1 VYKSLGILL
10 LIAVA
15 VPSKAQVLVAPSD
28 VSNAKQL
35 IDANSGHDTLNCEVH
50 HQAPILDFGV
60 RYEATFAISA
70 DMSQFNPGDV
80 ATSYLRVS
88 PQGGP
93 PVYLS
98 DIYTIPP
105 LASDQGVT
113 DTASIRSKL
122 LIRIMSGF
130 DLGEGHY
137 GVDFVLVNQ
146 HSQSCHRHW
155 TLQTPKHTGP
165 IPVALSPHTVAPIS
179 PPVWSGKL
187 DPNGIR
193 LDVLIDA
200 EPSKPGAARLDP
212 VDDRQ
217 LLYTLATLLRNVP
230 IRSIQVVAFNL
241 EEQVEIFRE
250 QEFSS
255 ADFADLENAL
265 QHLEL
270 TVTSYQALQSGGA
283 QPFLLKLASEPAP
296 DKNPFD
302 AVAFIG
308 ARAQGHDSPQ
318 AQPVAPAASKFFYFE
333 FDRAPRGLPMA
344 TRHTTPYDPM
354 AGAIDCATCIPPDPP
369 FDHPVLV
376 ADSLERLTKVLHGSV
391 FRIQSAKDLVVSI
404 PKMLA
409 QIRSG
414 ASGQIVP
421 HAN

>member
-10 LIAVA
+10 LIGVA
-15 VPSKAQVLVAPSD
+15 VPSKAQVLVTPSG
-28 VSNAKQL
+28 VSNAKGL

-50 HQAPILDFGV
+50 HQNPVLDFGV
-60 RYEATFAISA
+60 RYEATFVVSA

-88 PQGGP
+88 PQDGS

-98 DIYTIPP
+98 EVYTIPP
-105 LASDQGVT
+105 LASEQGAT

-137 GVDFVLVNQ
+137 GVDFVLVDR

-155 TLQTPKHTGP
+155 TLQTPKYTGP
-165 IPVALSPHTVAPIS
+165 IPIALSPHTVAPIS
-179 PPVWSGKL
+179 PPVWDGKL

-200 EPSKPGAARLDP
+200 EPSNSGAARLDP

-230 IRSIQVVAFNL
+230 IRSVQVVAFNL
-241 EEQVEIFRE
+241 EQQAEIFRE
-250 QEFSS
+250 REFSS
-255 ADFADLENAL
+255 PDFADLDNAL
-265 QHLEL
+265 QHLDL
-270 TVTSYQALQSGGA
+270 NVTSYQALQRGGTQA
-283 QPFLLKLASEPAP
+283 FLLKLASEPDA

-308 ARAQGHDSPQ
+308 ARAQGHDNPQ
-318 AQPVAPAASKFFYFE
+318 AQPLTPTASKFFYFE
-333 FDRAPRGLPMA
+333 FDRAARGLPMA
-344 TRHTTPYDPM
+344 TRHTNPYDPM
-354 AGAIDCATCIPPDPP
+354 AGAIDCASCIPPDPS
-369 FDHPVLV
+369 FDHEVPVP
-376 ADSLERLTKVLHGSV
+376 DSLERLTKALHGSV
-391 FRIQSAKDLVVSI
+391 FHIESAKDLALSI
-404 PKMLA
+404 PKMLT

-414 ASGQIVP
+414 ASSQAVSHG
-421 HAN
+421 N